1 MKVNNLPILDSTMRK
16 VWRGTYWG
24 NDALYF
30 EQEDGVHFVLTHIQ
44 DCCEDVEI
52 ESIDGDLDDLIGEPL
67 LMAEE
72 IIKVGGEPTLESN
85 TWTFYKFATVKGYVT
100 VRFLGWSNGYYSER
114 VDWFYLSEDE
124 VEKMGYQM
132 KKKIN
137 YTRAY
142 CETCNDYHYK
152 YWLDGSKEVIDEEDV
167 DELLST
173 GMYYVECKAD

>member
-1 MKVNNLPILDSTMRK
+1 MEVNNLPVLDKTMRR

-30 EQEDGVHFVLTHIQ
+30 EQEDGVNFVLTHIQ

-52 ESIDGDLDDLIGEPL
+52 ESIDGDLDDLIGAPL

-72 IIKVGGEPTLESN
+72 TVKVDGD

-100 VRFLGWSNGYYSER
+100 VRFLGCSNGYYSER

-124 VEKMGYQM
+124 VEEMGY
-132 KKKIN
+132 
-137 YTRAY
+137 
-142 CETCNDYHYK
+142 
-152 YWLDGSKEVIDEEDV
+152 
-167 DELLST
+167 
-173 GMYYVECKAD
+173 

>member
-1 MKVNNLPILDSTMRK
+1 MKVNNLPILDNTMRK

-30 EQEDGVHFVLTHIQ
+30 EQEDGAYFVLTHIQ

-124 VEKMGYQM
+124 VEEMGY
-132 KKKIN
+132 
-137 YTRAY
+137 
-142 CETCNDYHYK
+142 
-152 YWLDGSKEVIDEEDV
+152 
-167 DELLST
+167 
-173 GMYYVECKAD
+173 

>member
-1 MKVNNLPILDSTMRK
+1 MKVNNLPILDNTMSK

-30 EQEDGVHFVLTHIQ
+30 EQEDGEHFVLTHIQ

-124 VEKMGYQM
+124 VELMF
-132 KKKIN
+132 
-137 YTRAY
+137 
-142 CETCNDYHYK
+142 
-152 YWLDGSKEVIDEEDV
+152 
-167 DELLST
+167 
-173 GMYYVECKAD
+173 

>member
-1 MKVNNLPILDSTMRK
+1 MKVNNLPILDNTMRK

-30 EQEDGVHFVLTHIQ
+30 EQEDGEHFVLTHIQ

-52 ESIDGDLDDLIGEPL
+52 ESIDGDLDDLVGVPL

-124 VEKMGYQM
+124 VETERK
-132 KKKIN
+132 
-137 YTRAY
+137 
-142 CETCNDYHYK
+142 
-152 YWLDGSKEVIDEEDV
+152 V
-167 DELLST
+167 D
-173 GMYYVECKAD
+173 

>member
-1 MKVNNLPILDSTMRK
+1 MEVNNLPILDSTMSK

-72 IIKVGGEPTLESN
+72 IIKVDGD

-100 VRFLGWSNGYYSER
+100 IRFYGSSNGYYSER

-124 VEKMGYQM
+124 VEKWG
-132 KKKIN
+132 I
-137 YTRAY
+137 
-142 CETCNDYHYK
+142 
-152 YWLDGSKEVIDEEDV
+152 
-167 DELLST
+167 
-173 GMYYVECKAD
+173 

>member
-1 MKVNNLPILDSTMRK
+1 MEVNNLPILDSTMRK

-30 EQEDGVHFVLTHIQ
+30 EQENGVHFVLTHIQ

-72 IIKVGGEPTLESN
+72 IIKVDGD

-100 VRFLGWSNGYYSER
+100 IRFYGSSNGYYSER

-124 VEKMGYQM
+124 VEEMGY
-132 KKKIN
+132 
-137 YTRAY
+137 
-142 CETCNDYHYK
+142 
-152 YWLDGSKEVIDEEDV
+152 
-167 DELLST
+167 
-173 GMYYVECKAD
+173 

>member
-1 MKVNNLPILDSTMRK
+1 MKVNNLPILDNTMRK
-16 VWRGTYWG
+16 VWRGIYWG

-30 EQEDGVHFVLTHIQ
+30 EQEDGVYFVLTHIQ

-124 VEKMGYQM
+124 VEEMGY
-132 KKKIN
+132 
-137 YTRAY
+137 
-142 CETCNDYHYK
+142 
-152 YWLDGSKEVIDEEDV
+152 
-167 DELLST
+167 
-173 GMYYVECKAD
+173 

>member
-1 MKVNNLPILDSTMRK
+1 MEVNNLPVLNKTMRK
-16 VWRGTYWG
+16 VWRGTYGG

-52 ESIDGDLDDLIGEPL
+52 ESIDGDLDDLIGAPL

-72 IIKVGGEPTLESN
+72 TVKVGGGSG

-100 VRFLGWSNGYYSER
+100 IRFYGSSNGYYSER

-124 VEKMGYQM
+124 VEEMGY
-132 KKKIN
+132 
-137 YTRAY
+137 
-142 CETCNDYHYK
+142 
-152 YWLDGSKEVIDEEDV
+152 
-167 DELLST
+167 
-173 GMYYVECKAD
+173 

>member
-1 MKVNNLPILDSTMRK
+1 MEVNNLPVLDKTMRR

-30 EQEDGVHFVLTHIQ
+30 EQEDGVNFVLTHIQ

-72 IIKVGGEPTLESN
+72 IIKVDGD

-100 VRFLGWSNGYYSER
+100 VRFLGCSNGYYSER

-124 VEKMGYQM
+124 VEEMGY
-132 KKKIN
+132 
-137 YTRAY
+137 
-142 CETCNDYHYK
+142 
-152 YWLDGSKEVIDEEDV
+152 
-167 DELLST
+167 
-173 GMYYVECKAD
+173 

>member
-1 MKVNNLPILDSTMRK
+1 MEVNNLPILDSTMRK

-72 IIKVGGEPTLESN
+72 IIKVDGD

-100 VRFLGWSNGYYSER
+100 IRFYGSSNGYYSER

-124 VEKMGYQM
+124 VEEMGY
-132 KKKIN
+132 
-137 YTRAY
+137 
-142 CETCNDYHYK
+142 
-152 YWLDGSKEVIDEEDV
+152 
-167 DELLST
+167 
-173 GMYYVECKAD
+173 

>member
-1 MKVNNLPILDSTMRK
+1 MKVNNLPILDNTMRK
-16 VWRGTYWG
+16 VWRGIYWG

-30 EQEDGVHFVLTHIQ
+30 EQEDGAYFVLTHIQ

-100 VRFLGWSNGYYSER
+100 IRFLGWSNGYYSER

-124 VEKMGYQM
+124 VEEMGY
-132 KKKIN
+132 
-137 YTRAY
+137 
-142 CETCNDYHYK
+142 
-152 YWLDGSKEVIDEEDV
+152 
-167 DELLST
+167 
-173 GMYYVECKAD
+173 

>member
-1 MKVNNLPILDSTMRK
+1 MKVNNLPILDNTMRK

-30 EQEDGVHFVLTHIQ
+30 EQEDGAYFVLTHIQ

-100 VRFLGWSNGYYSER
+100 VWFLGWSNGYYSER

-124 VEKMGYQM
+124 VEEMGY
-132 KKKIN
+132 
-137 YTRAY
+137 
-142 CETCNDYHYK
+142 
-152 YWLDGSKEVIDEEDV
+152 
-167 DELLST
+167 
-173 GMYYVECKAD
+173 